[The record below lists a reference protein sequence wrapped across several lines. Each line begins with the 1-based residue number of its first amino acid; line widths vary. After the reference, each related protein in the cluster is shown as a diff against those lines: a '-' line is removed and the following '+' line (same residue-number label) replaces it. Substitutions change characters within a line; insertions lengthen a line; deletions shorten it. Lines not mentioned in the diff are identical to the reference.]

1 MKRILKYLLKE
12 KKSLI
17 IGTMSMILIISIDQI
32 TPMLQKEI
40 VDSGIIEGK
49 YSIILPILFIFLAL
63 TLIKAILGYLKEY
76 LYDYIGAKVHFDLRT
91 ELFSHIQSFEFEY
104 FDNTNTG
111 ELMSRI
117 GEDIENIWQTIGFG
131 LRLFVENIL
140 YFTFSTIILFYLN

>member
-104 FDNTNTG
+104 FDN
-111 ELMSRI
+111 
-117 GEDIENIWQTIGFG
+117 
-131 LRLFVENIL
+131 V
-140 YFTFSTIILFYLN
+140 